1 MLVSSAALFDD
12 DGEDE
17 LADVAST
24 MACNAGVYFSQH
36 AVSQFLAKM
45 DIATLMKFWLSLF
58 DHMQAADT
66 TSQLINYSLSLLHD
80 DLTFQYSILR
90 MLLHVTVPKSLQ
102 EVA

>member
-1 MLVSSAALFDD
+1 MRVCTSPSTQQSVSGQ
-12 DGEDE
+12 DGYRDTDE
-17 LADVAST
+17 I
-24 MACNAGVYFSQH
+24 
-36 AVSQFLAKM
+36 LAK
-45 DIATLMKFWLSLF
+45 SF

-102 EVA
+102 EIA